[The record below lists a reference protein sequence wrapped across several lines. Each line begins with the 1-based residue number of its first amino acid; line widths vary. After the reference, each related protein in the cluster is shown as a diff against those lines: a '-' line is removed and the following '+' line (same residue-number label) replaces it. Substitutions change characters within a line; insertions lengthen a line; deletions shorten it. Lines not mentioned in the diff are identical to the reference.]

1 MFLFYRK
8 IIGIFNRKVLLKGR
22 EEAKKKVST
31 FDHKIEGKMIKKVI
45 KEVNFIYC
53 V

>member
-8 IIGIFNRKVLLKGR
+8 IIGIFNRKVLLKER
-22 EEAKKKVST
+22 EKAKKKKSI
-31 FDHKIEGKMIKKVI
+31 FDHKIEGKMIKKGDG
-45 KEVNFIYC
+45 EVKFIY

>member
-8 IIGIFNRKVLLKGR
+8 IIGIFNRKVLLKER
-22 EEAKKKVST
+22 EKAKKKSI
-31 FDHKIEGKMIKKVI
+31 FDHKIEGKMIKKGDG
-45 KEVNFIYC
+45 EVKFIY